1 MKVYVLDVSPLR
13 LREAEALARLYP
25 ERREK
30 ALRIRREEAR
40 LLSIGAGLL
49 LRAAGL
55 EPPYSYGA
63 YGKPSVPG
71 GRHFSLTHSGSLA
84 ALALHTAPVG
94 LDAERIAPVC
104 RAAARALTPDEQRY
118 MADDPER
125 RFAYLWTRKEA
136 VLKCTGDGLSLPMN
150 SFSVLGD
157 TARLGETH
165 LSLCTVSYGGAMLS
179 AATADGPADFVPQ
192 TVEASELL
200 QQEDALWN

>member
-1 MKVYVLDVSPLR
+1 MKVYVLDVAPLR
-13 LREAEALARLYP
+13 LCEEEALARLYP

-49 LRAAGL
+49 LCAAGL
-55 EPPYSYGA
+55 EPPYSYGGH
-63 YGKPSVPG
+63 GKPFVPG

-84 ALALHTAPVG
+84 ALALHAAPVG
-94 LDAERIAPVC
+94 LDAERIAPVR
-104 RAAARALTPDEQRY
+104 RAAARALTPEERRY

-136 VLKCTGDGLSLPMN
+136 VLKCTGDGLSLPMHG
-150 SFSVLGD
+150 FAVLEDTAWLGD
-157 TARLGETH
+157 TAFA
-165 LSLCTVSYGGAMLS
+165 LCTVPYGGAMLS
-179 AATADGPADFVPQ
+179 AATADGPADFMPQ
-192 TVEASELL
+192 TVEALELL